1 MIQLIRCE
9 GIELFEKPPEPIQED
24 PHLNHLENEANSSKE
39 PIQKRNLATDPE
51 WQLYCE
57 WLTSLSQEAL
67 AHFVKGVEIGV
78 ELNES
83 WLVCQGAAY
92 AWNYLHNII
101 EQKKHHKIS
110 EVMSSL
116 TFILE
121 SLRKVGHSRFD
132 FYY

>member
-1 MIQLIRCE
+1 M
-9 GIELFEKPPEPIQED
+9 
-24 PHLNHLENEANSSKE
+24 NHLEQDSNKE
-39 PIQKRNLATDPE
+39 PVKKRNLATDPE
-51 WQLYCE
+51 WQLYTE
-57 WLTSLSQEAL
+57 WLTSLSQQVL

-110 EVMSSL
+110 EVMSAL
-116 TFILE
+116 TVILDA
-121 SLRKVGHSRFD
+121 LRKVGHSR
-132 FYY
+132 